1 MESLDR
7 EDSQELMEGLVLQEN
22 LVLKE
27 KRVVQV
33 LQDFLELKESQDQR
47 VK

>member
-33 LQDFLELKESQDQR
+33 LQDFLELKENQDQR